1 MHFTR
6 EDIDKLSHFY
16 KINFVNSLSGYKPA
30 NLIATRSPHGIS
42 NVAVFSSVVHYGS
55 SPPILGFVLRPTTV
69 PRNTYKNIK
78 DTGVFTINHISH
90 SMIEDAH
97 HTSAKYPFNVSEF
110 SKTKLE
116 EEYINNIFSPFV
128 KQAPV
133 KIAMKFLE
141 EYFIKAN
148 DTILVLGEVT
158 DVFVNDDMLAEDG
171 FLDLTKSEIASI
183 IGLDGY
189 AVSNSKKRLGYQRPI
204 LK

>member
-6 EDIDKLSHFY
+6 QDIDKLDHIY
-16 KINFVNSLSGYKPA
+16 KINFVNSLSGYKSA
-30 NLIATRSPHGIS
+30 NLIATRSPEGIS

-55 SPPILGFVLRPTTV
+55 APPILGFVLRPTTV

-78 DTGVFTINHISH
+78 DTGVYTINHISH
-90 SMIEDAH
+90 CMIKDAH
-97 HTSAKYPFNVSEF
+97 HTSAKYPLNVSEF

-116 EEYINNIFSPFV
+116 EEFRNNIFSPFV

-148 DTILVLGEVT
+148 DTILVLGEIT

-171 FLDLTKSEIASI
+171 FLDLTKSQIASI

-189 AVSNSKKRLGYQRPI
+189 AISGSNTRLGYQRPI
-204 LK
+204 VK